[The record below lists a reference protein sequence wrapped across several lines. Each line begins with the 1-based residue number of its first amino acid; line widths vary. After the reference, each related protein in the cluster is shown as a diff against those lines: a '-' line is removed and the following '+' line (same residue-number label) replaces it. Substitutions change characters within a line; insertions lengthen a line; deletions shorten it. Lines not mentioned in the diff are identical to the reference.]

1 MAVLLSS
8 CPSGGRT
15 ATPVPPARY
24 VPSPGS
30 TCAGCGC
37 PLESSTKPWPPP
49 GPGMAVR
56 RASSAINSRLASKG
70 RFHRV
75 CARLGCGAHGIGA
88 CRKRVHQNTPLKLTA
103 LPTDTVEV
111 TDPTHPLYGLTFPLI
126 GVTTKQR
133 LGRVCVVW
141 LYPGV
146 ERVLPVAATSLA
158 GSAPLPPSPCRLS
171 VAGLEA
177 LLAVV
182 ASQAA
187 PDQEETHGDPLHICY
202 AHAPTTVAP
211 VPSAGGR
218 TCRSAAR
225 PPAFAPPARLD
236 ESFPNDTGPGT
247 SHDSTDSPG
256 DAV

>member
-1 MAVLLSS
+1 VSKARSPRGSALSGS
-8 CPSGGRT
+8 
-15 ATPVPPARY
+15 AAR
-24 VPSPGS
+24 
-30 TCAGCGC
+30 
-37 PLESSTKPWPPP
+37 
-49 GPGMAVR
+49 
-56 RASSAINSRLASKG
+56 
-70 RFHRV
+70 
-75 CARLGCGAHGIGA
+75 GIGVS
-88 CRKRVHQNTPLKLTA
+88 RKQVHQTTPLKLTA

-158 GSAPLPPSPCRLS
+158 GSPPLPPSPCRLS

-187 PDQEETHGDPLHICY
+187 PRQEEAHGDPLHVCH
-202 AHAPTTVAP
+202 AHATATVAP
-211 VPSAGGR
+211 VPGSGGR
-218 TCRSAAR
+218 TCRSAAC
-225 PPAFAPPARLD
+225 PPALAPLARLD
-236 ESFPNDTGPGT
+236 ESVPNDPGPGT
-247 SHDSTDSPG
+247 RHDSTDSPG

>member
-1 MAVLLSS
+1 MTN
-8 CPSGGRT
+8 GRE
-15 ATPVPPARY
+15 
-24 VPSPGS
+24 
-30 TCAGCGC
+30 
-37 PLESSTKPWPPP
+37 L
-49 GPGMAVR
+49 
-56 RASSAINSRLASKG
+56 KG
-70 RFHRV
+70 RSPK
-75 CARLGCGAHGIGA
+75 AYAPLGCASVSTGA
-88 CRKRVHQNTPLKLTA
+88 CRKLVHQTTPLKLTA
-103 LPTDTVEV
+103 LPTDMVEV

-171 VAGLEA
+171 VAGPEA

-182 ASQAA
+182 ASQAD
-187 PDQEETHGDPLHICY
+187 PDQEETHADPLHVCY
-202 AHAPTTVAP
+202 AHPPATAAP

-225 PPAFAPPARLD
+225 PPALAPPARLD
-236 ESFPNDTGPGT
+236 ESFPNDPGPGT

>member
-1 MAVLLSS
+1 MSV
-8 CPSGGRT
+8 PSGRAVPGPKQCPAISRC
-15 ATPVPPARY
+15 TPVRSMRPWRRRGRGSALRRAKSSTSGAR
-24 VPSPGS
+24 GLKGR
-30 TCAGCGC
+30 CRRGCG
-37 PLESSTKPWPPP
+37 PL
-49 GPGMAVR
+49 G
-56 RASSAINSRLASKG
+56 SAALA
-70 RFHRV
+70 
-75 CARLGCGAHGIGA
+75 IGD
-88 CRKRVHQNTPLKLTA
+88 CRKQVHQTTPLQLTA

-146 ERVLPVAATSLA
+146 ERVIPLAATSLA
-158 GSAPLPPSPCRLS
+158 GSALLPPSPCRLS

-187 PDQEETHGDPLHICY
+187 PDQEEAHGDPLHVCRT
-202 AHAPTTVAP
+202 HAAATVTP
-211 VPSAGGR
+211 VPGSGGR

-225 PPAFAPPARLD
+225 PPALAPPIRLD
-236 ESFPNDTGPGT
+236 ESFPNDPGPGT
-247 SHDSTDSPG
+247 
-256 DAV
+256 